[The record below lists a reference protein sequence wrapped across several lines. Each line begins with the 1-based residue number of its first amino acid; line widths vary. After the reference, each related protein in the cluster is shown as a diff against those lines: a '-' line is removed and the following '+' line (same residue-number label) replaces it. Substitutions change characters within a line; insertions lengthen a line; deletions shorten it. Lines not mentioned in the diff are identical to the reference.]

1 MIDKR
6 FSSGAFA
13 SRGLDSEAAREL
25 ADQLADEIANEM
37 HEVVKHH
44 FLKIVGRLNTLGH
57 TLKLDVSKPGEITFR
72 DDREDESGYHCK
84 LRLAYDSI
92 VSSGY
97 AHLTDN
103 IGLNEGLQHRT

>member
-44 FLKIVGRLNTLGH
+44 FLKIVGRLNTWVIRSSLMYPSPERLLFGTIGRTNQDIIASLGWP
-57 TLKLDVSKPGEITFR
+57 TI
-72 DDREDESGYHCK
+72 
-84 LRLAYDSI
+84 RL
-92 VSSGY
+92 
-97 AHLTDN
+97 
-103 IGLNEGLQHRT
+103 